1 MGTYTINLK
10 DKQKTIDA
18 ESEDLYEQLLE
29 LSCSFRTFEEGLD
42 EIIREHGYD
51 GELTDVSGKT
61 AFLKSSFKKAG
72 VPVPRE
78 IDKWYPEHMIIKR
91 PTAFR
96 LCFALNMKLYEV
108 NDFFQ
113 RILME
118 RSFDCHDV
126 IELVYYY
133 CFYNGKGY
141 QEAESILKQVTV
153 FKTKD
158 RVDLNKIDTII
169 YTEVI
174 RDDVE
179 EICSDEELI
188 TYINE
193 NQDRFRYNNAR
204 GTETVQGLWYG
215 KNNIPGTRE
224 LALKESEA
232 FDMSDYGVHLSDQ
245 KKNHKLISEHDVYL
259 AIFDFE
265 PQSAAKVFNDR
276 SIIPILRN
284 LHPMIRDCFPSRESL
299 TKILNRRKVNYETI
313 RKMIIFLAFYNY
325 WADWKLKNQSKNR
338 SDPPDKDTHRRYEDQ
353 MFNYLIDAGF
363 EELYLGNPYDFI
375 FLFCNTQ
382 DDPLDTFRIIMGE
395 LLEKAD
401 RPTG

>member
-1 MGTYTINLK
+1 MGTYTINLE

-29 LSCSFRTFEEGLD
+29 LSGSFRSFEDGLD
-42 EIIREHGYD
+42 EVIRNHDYG
-51 GELTDVSGKT
+51 GEITDISEKT
-61 AFLKSSFKKAG
+61 AFLKSKFRKEG

-78 IDKWYPEHMIIKR
+78 IDRWYSEHMIIKR
-91 PTAFR
+91 TTAFR
-96 LCFALNMKLYEV
+96 LCFALKMELDEV
-108 NDFFQ
+108 DDFFR

-133 CFYNGKGY
+133 CFSKRKDY
-141 QEAESILKQVTV
+141 QTAESILKQVTV

-158 RVDLNKIDTII
+158 RLDLKKINTII
-169 YTEVI
+169 YTEYI
-174 RDDVE
+174 RKDVD

-188 TYINE
+188 AYINE
-193 NQDRFRYNNAR
+193 NQDQFRYNNAK
-204 GTETVQGLWYG
+204 GTETVKGLWYG
-215 KNNIPGTRE
+215 KYDIPGTRE
-224 LALKESEA
+224 LALKESES
-232 FDMSDYGVHLSDQ
+232 FDWSDYGVHLSKQ
-245 KKNHKLISEHDVYL
+245 KKDHKLISDQDVYL
-259 AIFDFE
+259 AIFDFD
-265 PQSAAKVFNDR
+265 PKSAAKVFNDR

-284 LHPMIRDCFPSRESL
+284 LHPMIRDSFPSRESL
-299 TKILNRRKVNYETI
+299 TKILNSRKVNYETI
-313 RKMIIFLAFYNY
+313 RKMIIFLTFYNY
-325 WADWKLKNQSKNR
+325 WVDWKLKNQSKNG
-338 SDPPDKDTHRRYEDQ
+338 SNPPDKDTHRRFEDQ

-363 EELYLGNPYDFI
+363 DELYPGNPYDFI

-401 RPTG
+401 RPTV